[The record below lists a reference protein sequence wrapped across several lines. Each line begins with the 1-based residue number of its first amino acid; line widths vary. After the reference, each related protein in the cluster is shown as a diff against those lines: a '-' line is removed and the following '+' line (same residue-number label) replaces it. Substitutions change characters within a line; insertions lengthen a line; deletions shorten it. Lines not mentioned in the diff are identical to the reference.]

1 MNVRDLFTGT
11 LHALWA
17 NKVRTLLTMFGIAWG
32 IVSITLMVAAGEG
45 LRAGANCAG
54 WIPTMCSWLGKPPPT
69 STFCRNSGSAAS
81 PFAAPTT
88 AA

>member
-32 IVSITLMVAAGEG
+32 IVSITLMVAGEG
-45 LRAGANCAG
+45 LRAGRQLRWLDTDHVFVAREATAYQYVLPELG
-54 WIPTMCSWLGKPPPT
+54 RGAIPQL
-69 STFCRNSGSAAS
+69 
-81 PFAAPTT
+81 
-88 AA
+88 